1 LQVLNNPYVA
11 MAKADAAKHTHA
23 YIEDSSS
30 FSASGNGDLPRSVPP
45 SRASSTTGLLSR
57 PQSRFASIQPSSA
70 ASSMRIT
77 STFSEELLDP
87 SLRSASHQ
95 PNDIL
100 GSQPTGPEDSDTSSS
115 DESSADDEDVDDGD
129 DDDNECG
136 GPEFGWAEVGE
147 RHSAHPGE

>member
-1 LQVLNNPYVA
+1 
-11 MAKADAAKHTHA
+11 
-23 YIEDSSS
+23 
-30 FSASGNGDLPRSVPP
+30 
-45 SRASSTTGLLSR
+45 
-57 PQSRFASIQPSSA
+57 
-70 ASSMRIT
+70 MRIT

>member
-1 LQVLNNPYVA
+1 
-11 MAKADAAKHTHA
+11 
-23 YIEDSSS
+23 
-30 FSASGNGDLPRSVPP
+30 
-45 SRASSTTGLLSR
+45 
-57 PQSRFASIQPSSA
+57 
-70 ASSMRIT
+70 MRIT

-87 SLRSASHQ
+87 SLRSVSHQ

-115 DESSADDEDVDDGD
+115 DESSADDEDVDD
-129 DDDNECG
+129 DDNECS